1 MTKRRVARFCTT
13 ARSFGRDHIFSYR
26 IKRKE
31 LRDWKAIGCLLASTL
46 LLGESPDTR
55 QSKHPNQ
62 NCRDQRD
69 SDERQQIVTAKIPF
83 DGCPFRKSYPD
94 VVMMQ
99 SGQDWNGDN
108 DTGPLDCSMQGRI
121 FL

>member
-83 DGCPFRKSYPD
+83 DGGHSQEIGRRE
-94 VVMMQ
+94 
-99 SGQDWNGDN
+99 QDKR
-108 DTGPLDCSMQGRI
+108 PCRGRNPAQN
-121 FL
+121 